1 MRISNNQGLVEKI
14 VSEIVKRLLSYGDEP
29 LVPIGV
35 SNRHVHLSK
44 EDLEILFGPGY
55 ELTKMKDLKQPGQYA
70 AQETVTV
77 IGPKGKFENVRIL
90 GPVRKETQLEISIS
104 DGFVLGLKAPV
115 RESGKTQGTPGFILK
130 GPKGSVEKDYGV
142 IAALRH
148 IHMPPDYAAH
158 FGLKDKEMVSV
169 EVNSPRRIIFHD
181 VLIRVSDQYVLEMH
195 LDIDEANAG
204 GIGNDDLGKIVRD

>member
-1 MRISNNQGLVEKI
+1 MMIGDNQALVEKI
-14 VSEIVKRLLSYGDEP
+14 VSEIVKRLQSYGEEP
-29 LVPIGV
+29 MVPIGV

-44 EDLEILFGPGY
+44 EDLEILFGTGY

-77 IGPKGKFENVRIL
+77 IGPKGRFESVRIL
-90 GPVRKETQLEISIS
+90 GPVRKETQLEVSIS

-115 RESGKTQGTPGFILK
+115 RESGKTQDTPGIILK
-130 GPKGSVEKDYGV
+130 GPKGTVEKDYGV

-169 EVNSPRRIIFHD
+169 EVGGLRKVVFHN

-204 GIGNDDLGKIVRD
+204 EIRNEALGKIVKG

>member
-1 MRISNNQGLVEKI
+1 MIGDNQALVEKI
-14 VSEIVKRLLSYGDEP
+14 VSEIVKRLQSYGEEP
-29 LVPIGV
+29 MVPIGV

-44 EDLEILFGPGY
+44 EDLEILFGTGY

-77 IGPKGKFENVRIL
+77 IGPKGRFESVRIL
-90 GPVRKETQLEISIS
+90 GPVRKETQLEVSIS

-115 RESGKTQGTPGFILK
+115 RESGKTQDTPGIILK
-130 GPKGSVEKDYGV
+130 GPKGTVEKDYGV

-169 EVNSPRRIIFHD
+169 EVGGLRKVVFHN

-204 GIGNDDLGKIVRD
+204 EIRNEALGKIVKG

>member
-1 MRISNNQGLVEKI
+1 MISNNQALVEKI
-14 VSEIVKRLLSYGDEP
+14 VSEIIKRMQFYGDEP

-44 EDLEILFGPGY
+44 EDLEVLFGTGY
-55 ELTKMKDLKQPGQYA
+55 ELKKMKDLKQPGQYA
-70 AQETVTV
+70 AQETVMV
-77 IGPKGKFENVRIL
+77 IGPKGRFEAVRIL

-104 DGFVLGLKAPV
+104 DGFTLGFKAPV
-115 RESGKTQGTPGFILK
+115 RESGKTQGTPGITLK
-130 GPKGSVEKDYGV
+130 GPKGTVEKDYGV

-158 FGLKDKEMVSV
+158 FGLTDKEMVSV
-169 EVNSPRRIIFHD
+169 EVEGQRKVVFHN

-204 GIGNDDLGKIVRD
+204 GIGNEDLGKIVKG